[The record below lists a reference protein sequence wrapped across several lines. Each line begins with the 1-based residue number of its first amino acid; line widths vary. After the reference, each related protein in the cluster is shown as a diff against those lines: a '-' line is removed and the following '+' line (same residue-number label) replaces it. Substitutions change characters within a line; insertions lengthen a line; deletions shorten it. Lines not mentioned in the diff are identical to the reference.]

1 MPTNSVTEYDTLVQT
16 WVFLEMTV
24 SLIAACLPTLA
35 PIYTLSIYARL
46 KERISSLSSLLH
58 YGSSQEPVVMKPRQT
73 SNHHH
78 KTHIDIIDIE
88 MARILTDYPEQA
100 TR

>member
-1 MPTNSVTEYDTLVQT
+1 MLTDSATEYDTLVQI

-35 PIYTLSIYARL
+35 PIYTLSVYARL
-46 KERISSLSSLLH
+46 KEKISSLSSLLH
-58 YGSSQEPVVMKPRQT
+58 YGSSQEPIGMKPRQT
-73 SNHHH
+73 SNYHH
-78 KTHIDIIDIE
+78 KTHIDTIDVE
-88 MARILTDYPEQA
+88 MARILADYPEQA